1 MQLSVPRRAVA
12 DSKSFPT
19 EPDDVDAWLGGL
31 KPLASDTDAR
41 LVHRGLMHSN
51 RLHNDPDRRRA
62 VLAHFL
68 PVLDDLHEQLSKL
81 TRAQPLP
88 LVPAFARAASF
99 LESLLREEA
108 FAFKILLSDRDEPD
122 PEDARLAMRAF
133 ARQVDVAL
141 QGYRRPPTRLLAD
154 AEMLYQF
161 AESAGLLDDSRHDE
175 RATTEDFFRFILLSG
190 IIDTARIRASQ
201 LPLTLDFLRASLTA
215 IELRSID
222 TSTARDRFA
231 VVLGEGVAP
240 APTPSLIVNDPD
252 RVRVFG
258 IDTLLDRIDT
268 EIFRTPT
275 ARGNLLGVETL
286 AQQTLERLRTT
297 IGPTVARRS
306 LRVIT
311 CIELDASFGHKAITS
326 GFLFGPARNGRQPF
340 DDHRRGKGD
349 PWILVNRSK
358 GGVCL
363 KNSACRSGSVQV
375 GDLVAFDLPAQAAD
389 AEPTESIGQV
399 RWLRAEEQG
408 LSIGIEY
415 LAHER
420 IPVSVSLRDAESPF
434 RETGMIIDRDPG
446 NRAESSI
453 LLPPYLYRVGE
464 VLSIN
469 EIVADADDKSATST
483 MQEWTLIGCLQT
495 NGLFSHFLLG

>member
-311 CIELDASFGHKAITS
+311 CIELDASFGTRQSPAASCSARRATAGSPSTTIDAARAIPGYSSTARKA
-326 GFLFGPARNGRQPF
+326 
-340 DDHRRGKGD
+340 
-349 PWILVNRSK
+349 
-358 GGVCL
+358 
-363 KNSACRSGSVQV
+363 
-375 GDLVAFDLPAQAAD
+375 AFA
-389 AEPTESIGQV
+389 
-399 RWLRAEEQG
+399 
-408 LSIGIEY
+408 
-415 LAHER
+415 
-420 IPVSVSLRDAESPF
+420 
-434 RETGMIIDRDPG
+434 
-446 NRAESSI
+446 
-453 LLPPYLYRVGE
+453 
-464 VLSIN
+464 
-469 EIVADADDKSATST
+469 
-483 MQEWTLIGCLQT
+483 
-495 NGLFSHFLLG
+495 